1 MYAPDDPGTFRVDQ
15 EKMMRV
21 LMMIGLIC
29 LASLTGLASS
39 ETASTTTTSEVRES
53 VVKIFATYRG
63 PDFARPWTKQAPQE
77 LSGTGFVIEGN
88 RILTNA
94 HVVEQATR
102 IYVQPP
108 NSADK
113 LRAEVIGISLE
124 MDLAVIQLI
133 KDGERED
140 FHSNHPILE
149 LSDALPTI
157 GSTVQAIGY
166 PMGGEQ
172 VSITEGVVSR
182 IEYTEYNMEA
192 QGLRIQVDAALNHGN
207 SGGPVV
213 LDGKVCGVVFS
224 GVEYAENIGYV
235 IPAEEVHLFLS
246 DISDGEYNGP
256 ERLYDARF
264 QTCENDALRD
274 FLGLSKD
281 QTGIVYS
288 RPIEDSEQPLEEW
301 DVLDMVGDYDID
313 NAGMVTRDDNLR
325 LHWRYFMRE
334 LSDNG
339 SVPVTVIRDGES
351 VGINLKVTNKRDE
364 LVPFIGNDY
373 PEYFIC
379 GPMIFTPVRRE
390 HFYNLYLGYGIV
402 DGSPIGLHI
411 NDERETPGQEYVVLA
426 ATFLPHAI
434 TKGYEVFGNPT
445 LKSVNGIEITSVSH
459 LVEVLRDND
468 EETLQFKFF
477 DRSQESLIFNADEL
491 MDSTEE
497 VLEDNSIRRQGSDRF
512 MDIWE
517 N

>member
-1 MYAPDDPGTFRVDQ
+1 MIGSPLEFLSGHIEEQR
-15 EKMMRV
+15 MRV
-21 LMMIGLIC
+21 LIMIGLVC
-29 LASLTGLASS
+29 LASIGA
-39 ETASTTTTSEVRES
+39 AAQSTNNEVRES

-77 LSGTGFVIEGN
+77 LSGTGFVISGN

-94 HVVEQATR
+94 HVVEQSTR

-113 LRAEVIGISLE
+113 LRAEVIGISQQ
-124 MDLAVIQLI
+124 MDLALI
-133 KDGERED
+133 EIKKDDEREE
-140 FHSNHPILE
+140 FHSNHKVLE
-149 LSDALPTI
+149 LSESLPVI

-182 IEYTEYNMEA
+182 IEFTDYNMEA

-207 SGGPVV
+207 SGGPVI

-235 IPAEEVHLFLS
+235 IPAEEVNLFLS
-246 DISDGEYNGP
+246 DIEDGEYDGP
-256 ERLYDARF
+256 PKLYGARF

-274 FLGLSKD
+274 FLGLSKA
-281 QTGIVYS
+281 QTGIAYT
-288 RPIEDSEQPLEEW
+288 RPDKDSEQPLQEW
-301 DVLDMVGDYDID
+301 DVLDRIGDYDID
-313 NAGMVTRDDNLR
+313 NAGMVTSKDDLR
-325 LHWRYFMRE
+325 LHWRYYIRE
-334 LSDNG
+334 HANDG
-339 SVPVTVIRDGES
+339 KVPVTVLRDGEPVELELNVS
-351 VGINLKVTNKRDE
+351 NSRDE

-390 HFYNLYLGYGIV
+390 HFFNLYLGYGIV
-402 DGSPIGLHI
+402 DGSPVALKIS
-411 NDERETPGQEYVVLA
+411 DVRETPGQEYIVLA
-426 ATFLPHAI
+426 ATFLPHAV
-434 TKGYEVFGNPT
+434 TKGYEVYGNPT
-445 LKSVNGIEITSVSH
+445 LKAVNGMKINSVEH
-459 LVEVLRDND
+459 LVEVLRDNE
-468 EETLQFKFF
+468 EETLKFEFF
-477 DRSQESLIFNADEL
+477 DRSQETLIFNAEEL
-491 MDSTEE
+491 LDSTEE

-512 MDIWE
+512 MEIWD

>member
-1 MYAPDDPGTFRVDQ
+1 M
-15 EKMMRV
+15 
-21 LMMIGLIC
+21 
-29 LASLTGLASS
+29 
-39 ETASTTTTSEVRES
+39 
-53 VVKIFATYRG
+53 
-63 PDFARPWTKQAPQE
+63 
-77 LSGTGFVIEGN
+77 
-88 RILTNA
+88 
-94 HVVEQATR
+94 
-102 IYVQPP
+102 
-108 NSADK
+108 
-113 LRAEVIGISLE
+113 
-124 MDLAVIQLI
+124 
-133 KDGERED
+133 
-140 FHSNHPILE
+140 
-149 LSDALPTI
+149 
-157 GSTVQAIGY
+157 
-166 PMGGEQ
+166 
-172 VSITEGVVSR
+172 
-182 IEYTEYNMEA
+182 
-192 QGLRIQVDAALNHGN
+192 
-207 SGGPVV
+207 
-213 LDGKVCGVVFS
+213 FS

-235 IPAEEVHLFLS
+235 IPAEEVHLFLA

-256 ERLYDARF
+256 ARLYDARF

-274 FLGLSKD
+274 FLGLSKE

-288 RPIEDSEQPLEEW
+288 RPIKESEQPLQEW
-301 DVLDMVGDYDID
+301 DVLDKVGEYDID
-313 NAGMVTRDDNLR
+313 NAGMVTRDDDLR

-334 LSDNG
+334 LASDG
-339 SVPVTVIRDGES
+339 LVPVTVIRDGES
-351 VGINLKVTNKRDE
+351 VEIALKVTNERDE

-390 HFYNLYLGYGIV
+390 HFFNLYLGYGIV

-468 EETLQFKFF
+468 EDTLMFRFF

-491 MDSTEE
+491 IESTEE